1 MKARN
6 TTLLLVLI
14 LSGLASCQEKSKM
27 EFSVKVVD
35 DEGKPVPECEAGA
48 IIFDKNA
55 GTANGYKR
63 IAEITDE
70 QGVAYFNL
78 TSDHSRV
85 SYGAKAPEG
94 YYRSFGKEFYF
105 KGRKNGIWQLKG
117 EQFKMVLKRIK
128 NPIAMYAASV
138 GMNGKVEIPGFDKP
152 FGFDLMASDWVAP
165 HGKGK
170 VPDLIFHL
178 VRNMRGPKD
187 YDATLTVTFSNK
199 GDGFVGIK
207 APVEAK
213 QESQLVMPY
222 EAPEKGYQDK
232 LVKSTQK
239 KSGTATVPGYDK
251 SQHYFIRVR
260 TKLDN
265 NGNIESALYGKIQGD
280 IVFWNNSVLRFTYY
294 LNPTPNDLNVEFNP
308 KKNLI
313 DTGFRGHKVQA
324 P

>member
-1 MKARN
+1 
-6 TTLLLVLI
+6 
-14 LSGLASCQEKSKM
+14 M

-35 DEGKPVPECEAGA
+35 EEGKPVPDCEAGA
-48 IIFDKNA
+48 IISDKNA

-63 IAEITDE
+63 VTEITDK

-94 YYRSFGKEFYF
+94 YYTSFGKEFYF
-105 KGRKNGIWQLKG
+105 KGKKNGVWQPGGK
-117 EQFKMVLKRIK
+117 QFKMVLKRIK

-138 GMNGKVEIPGFDKP
+138 GMNGKVEMPGLDKP
-152 FGFDLMASDWVAP
+152 YGFDLMASDWVAP

-178 VRNMRGPKD
+178 IRNMRGPKD

-222 EAPEKGYQDK
+222 KAPGKGYQTK
-232 LVKSTQK
+232 LVKSIRK
-239 KSGTATVPGYDK
+239 KPGSRMIAAKDK

-260 TKLDN
+260 TKLDDK
-265 NGNIESALYGKIQGD
+265 GNIVSALYGKIQSD
-280 IVFWNNSVLRFTYY
+280 VALDVINSKRGLLYFTYY
-294 LNPTPNDLNVEFNP
+294 LNPTPNDYNVEFDP